1 MKSRNRHEIL
11 TGETVNIARYKPP
24 DRKYREN
31 LTSSWEDGGG
41 GEYREVLICKRE
53 ITQSTGNIAGLL
65 TWAAANM
72 AERGKYL
79 TIVMSG

>member
-41 GEYREVLICKRE
+41 ERISRGFNVQTRNNTEYRKHRG
-53 ITQSTGNIAGLL
+53 TL

-72 AERGKYL
+72 AERGKYV